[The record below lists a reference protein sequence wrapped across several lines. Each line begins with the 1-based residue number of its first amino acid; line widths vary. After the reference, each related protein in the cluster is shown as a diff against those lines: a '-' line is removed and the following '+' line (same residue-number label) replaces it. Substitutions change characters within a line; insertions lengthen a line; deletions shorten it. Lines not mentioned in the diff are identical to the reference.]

1 VQGKLRKEYVSIEVE
16 TQCKHCGQAMHITI
30 DSNMQ
35 VSVRESGANPLVFI
49 PDIDW
54 ENFTEKTIID
64 SY

>member
-1 VQGKLRKEYVSIEVE
+1 
-16 TQCKHCGQAMHITI
+16 
-30 DSNMQ
+30 MQ